1 MGDIL
6 EARILAHR
14 RLLISLV
21 AIMADNPRYKARIET
36 LLDENLIPM
45 DQEEDPGIVPG
56 EAFAE
61 QGRSAEE
68 ITAILRQGLARANAS
83 PTE

>member
-1 MGDIL
+1 MTDIL

-21 AIMADNPRYKARIET
+21 AMLAGDPNYRTRIET
-36 LLDENLIPM
+36 LLEESEIPM

-61 QGRSAEE
+61 QSRSAEE
-68 ITAILRQGLARANAS
+68 ITAILRQGLARASAS
-83 PTE
+83 PR